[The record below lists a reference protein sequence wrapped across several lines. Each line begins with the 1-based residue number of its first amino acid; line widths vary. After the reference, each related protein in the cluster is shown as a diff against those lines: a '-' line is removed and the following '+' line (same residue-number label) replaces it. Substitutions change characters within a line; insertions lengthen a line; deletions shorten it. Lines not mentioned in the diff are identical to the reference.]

1 MYKTLPKKF
10 AVIGGRQI
18 KNLGI
23 TSQESTST
31 DNQEVYSNI
40 LHATDVHKFYNH
52 LKQSDLNK
60 DLMSHEEILSKNT
73 VLQTISVEK
82 QEESEKLKDFVFPNL
97 KDKFAGG

>member
-1 MYKTLPKKF
+1 M
-10 AVIGGRQI
+10 
-18 KNLGI
+18 
-23 TSQESTST
+23 
-31 DNQEVYSNI
+31 I
-40 LHATDVHKFYNH
+40 LQKSPWSILLCAWY
-52 LKQSDLNK
+52 KQSLQSLYCHKDLKADIWQVCDLNK